1 MRYVSRRFLHATL
14 LLMAISIF
22 SFALLQMA
30 PGDYFDS
37 MRLNPQVSRQTVENI
52 RAEYGL
58 NRPLPVRYGLWLRS
72 VSRGELGFSL
82 ASNGPVAPLLGAR
95 ARNTLL
101 LSGTATLLAWVLALP
116 IGIWSA
122 AKRGGWADRVWG
134 VATSTL
140 LTVPDLLLFLALLL
154 FAVRT
159 GWFPTGGM
167 TSSAHDELNLWG
179 GLKDIA
185 FHLVMPAF
193 GLAIAML
200 PVLVRHIRAAMVE
213 VLGSPFIRAARGH
226 GIPGARLLFRFALP
240 EASNPLITLLG
251 FSVATMLSTSVL
263 AEVVLSWPGL
273 GALLV
278 ESIFSRDVYVVVA
291 IVMLSSIFLVA
302 GNLLADLL
310 LFASDPRIRT
320 ER

>member
-1 MRYVSRRFLHATL
+1 MRYLSRRFLHAAL

-95 ARNTLL
+95 TRNTLL
-101 LSGTATLLAWVLALP
+101 LSGTATLLAWLLALP

-122 AKRGGWADRVWG
+122 AKRGGWGDGVWG

-167 TSSAHDELNLWG
+167 TSSAHDGLDFWG

-200 PVLVRHIRAAMVE
+200 PALVRHIRAAMVE

-240 EASNPLITLLG
+240 AASNPLITLFG

-278 ESIFSRDVYVVVA
+278 ESIFSRDLYVVVA